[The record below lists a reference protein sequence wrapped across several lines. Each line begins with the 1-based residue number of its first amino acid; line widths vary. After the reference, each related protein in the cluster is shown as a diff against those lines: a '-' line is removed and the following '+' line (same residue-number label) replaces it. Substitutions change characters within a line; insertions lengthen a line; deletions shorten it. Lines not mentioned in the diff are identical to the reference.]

1 MLKRVASGLAVS
13 AVVLLVVLA
22 CGPWPCLL
30 FALALFYLAQDEL
43 RLLAHA
49 AGLPTEDV
57 AVPVF
62 GFAYLL
68 AAALESQC
76 MGVRCWGGGAAPWW
90 LPSSEAVA
98 VIAPL
103 AFLAVGVLRR
113 KPEKGLER
121 FAVAWASF
129 WYAAIL
135 LGFLVKVTLRFDSF
149 DHGKWLLMY
158 GLFVMKM
165 NDVGAYFVGMKFG
178 RNRRRLIPAISPAKS
193 VVGLWGGY
201 AFALATSLLFAGGA
215 ALWNDGRL
223 GAVPLSVGHAIILG
237 LLLPTAGTLGD
248 LAESLLKRSA
258 GVKDSASH
266 IPGIGGVLD
275 MLDSPLF
282 AAPVLYLYV
291 ERFF

>member
-22 CGPWPCLL
+22 CGPWPCLV
-30 FALALFYLAQDEL
+30 FALTLFYLAQDEL
-43 RLLAHA
+43 RLLARA
-49 AGLPTEDV
+49 AGLPTEDI
-57 AVPVF
+57 AVPVL

-76 MGVRCWGGGAAPWW
+76 LRARIGALPWW
-90 LPSSEAVA
+90 MPSSEAIA
-98 VIAPL
+98 VVAPL
-103 AFLAVGVLRR
+103 VFLAVGVLRR

-121 FAVAWASF
+121 FAVALASF

-135 LGFLVKVTLRFDSF
+135 LGFLAKVALRFDSYA
-149 DHGKWLLMY
+149 HGRTLLLY
-158 GLFVMKM
+158 GLFVVKM
-165 NDVGAYFVGMKFG
+165 NDVGAYFIGMRFG
-178 RNRRRLIPAISPAKS
+178 RGGRRLIPSISPAKS

-223 GAVPLSVGHAIILG
+223 GAVPLSVGHAIALG

>member
-1 MLKRVASGLAVS
+1 MLKRVASGIAVS
-13 AVVLLVVLA
+13 AVVLLVFFA

-30 FALALFYLAQDEL
+30 FALALFYFAQDEL
-43 RLLAHA
+43 RLLARA

-57 AVPVF
+57 AVPVL

-76 MGVRCWGGGAAPWW
+76 LRARCWGGGTPWW

-98 VIAPL
+98 VVAPL
-103 AFLAVGVLRR
+103 VFLAVGVLRR

-121 FAVAWASF
+121 FAVAFASF

-135 LGFLVKVTLRFDSF
+135 LGFLVKVALRFDSF
-149 DHGKWLLMY
+149 NHGKWLLVY

-165 NDVGAYFVGMKFG
+165 NDTGAYFIGMKFG

-223 GAVPLSVGHAIILG
+223 GAVPLSFGHAVALG

-258 GVKDSASH
+258 GIKDSASH
-266 IPGIGGVLD
+266 IPGIGGMLD

>member
-1 MLKRVASGLAVS
+1 MLKRVASGLGV
-13 AVVLLVVLA
+13 AVVVLTVVLA
-22 CGPWPCLL
+22 CGPWPCFV

-43 RLLAHA
+43 RLLARA
-49 AGLPTEDV
+49 AHLPTEDI
-57 AVPVF
+57 AVPLF
-62 GFAYLL
+62 GFAYLI

-76 MGVRCWGGGAAPWW
+76 LVARCGAAPWW
-90 LPSSEAVA
+90 VPSSEAVA
-98 VIAPL
+98 VVAPL
-103 AFLAVGVLRR
+103 AFLGVGVLRR

-121 FAVAWASF
+121 FAVAFASF

-135 LGFLVKVTLRFDSF
+135 LGFLVKLALRFDSF
-149 DHGKWLLMY
+149 DHGKALLIY

-165 NDVGAYFVGMKFG
+165 NDAGAYFIGMRFG
-178 RNRRRLIPAISPAKS
+178 RNGRRLIPEISPAKS
-193 VVGLWGGY
+193 FAGLFGGY
-201 AFALATSLLFAGGA
+201 AFALATSLIFAGGA
-215 ALWNDGRL
+215 ALWNDGRI
-223 GAVPLSVGHAIILG
+223 GAVPLSVGHAVALG

-258 GVKDSASH
+258 GIKDSASH
-266 IPGIGGVLD
+266 IPGIGGILD

>member
-1 MLKRVASGLAVS
+1 MLKRVLSGIGV
-13 AVVLLVVLA
+13 AVVVLVVVLA
-22 CGPWPCLL
+22 CGPWPCLA

-43 RLLAHA
+43 RLLARA

-68 AAALESQC
+68 AAAFESQC
-76 MGVRCWGGGAAPWW
+76 LQARLGAAPWW

-103 AFLAVGVLRR
+103 VFLAVGVLRR
-113 KPEKGLER
+113 RPEKGLER
-121 FAVAWASF
+121 FTVALASF
-129 WYAAIL
+129 WYAAVL
-135 LGFLVKVTLRFDSF
+135 LGFLVKLALRFDSF
-149 DHGKWLLMY
+149 AWGRALLVY
-158 GLFVMKM
+158 GLFVVKM
-165 NDVGAYFVGMKFG
+165 NDVGAYFIGMRFG
-178 RNRRRLIPAISPAKS
+178 RNGPRLIPEISPAKS
-193 VVGLWGGY
+193 VAGLFGGY
-201 AFALATSLLFAGGA
+201 AFALATSLLFAGAA
-215 ALWNDGRL
+215 ALWNDGRI
-223 GAVPLSVGHAIILG
+223 GAVPLSTGHAVALG

-258 GVKDSASH
+258 GIKDSASH
-266 IPGIGGVLD
+266 IPGIGGILD

-282 AAPVLYLYV
+282 AAPVLYLYA